1 MRIAFICGSLEEGSS
16 GVGDYVLRL
25 ARCLQ
30 SREIHCLCIAL
41 SDGYVDTTLE
51 STFIDREGDPI
62 LCTRISSRDPWS
74 NKQSHLQQS
83 LDSFNP
89 DWISLHYVPY
99 AFHNKGLA
107 YQLSRCLC
115 SLDVAVHWH
124 VMLHELWFF
133 SWHRL
138 SSWVLAPVQKLLL
151 KNLISSLDVNVIHT
165 SNFYYQ
171 EGIRSIGLKAHI
183 LPMFG
188 SISPITETTSHSTYH
203 GWRFVLFGGILPD
216 WDPGPLM
223 RAIIGIAHQ
232 QSIPSIEFLSIGIAG
247 AYGSILW
254 ASLASTAP
262 AGVVYKLLGSLD
274 SEDVSYWLQH
284 SDFGIT
290 TSPSHLIGKSSTV
303 AAMIEHGLP
312 VIVSR
317 LEKTNGPW
325 HSMLKSDQRFV
336 LFDQDF
342 AETFTLARK
351 FPPKDQLSATA
362 DLFTR
367 ALIGLK

>member
-1 MRIAFICGSLEEGSS
+1 M
-16 GVGDYVLRL
+16 LRL

-30 SREIHCLCIAL
+30 RRGIQCLCIAL
-41 SDGYVDTTLE
+41 SDGYVDNTLE
-51 STFIDREGDPI
+51 STFADRQGDQI
-62 LCTRISSRDPWS
+62 LCIRISSRDSWT
-74 NKQSHLQQS
+74 NKQSLLQQS

-151 KNLISSLDVNVIHT
+151 KNMISSLDANVIHT
-165 SNFYYQ
+165 SNYYYQ
-171 EGIRSIGLKAHI
+171 DGISSIGLKAHI

-188 SISPITETTSHSTYH
+188 SISPTTVTASQVTYH

-232 QSIPSIEFLSIGIAG
+232 QSIPSIEFLSIGKSG
-247 AYGSILW
+247 AHGSTLW

-262 AGVVYKLLGSLD
+262 AGVAYKLLGSLD
-274 SEDVSYWLQH
+274 SEEVSYWLQH

-290 TSPSHLIGKSSTV
+290 TSPSHLIGKSSSV
-303 AAMIEHGLP
+303 AAMLEHGLP
-312 VIVSR
+312 VIVPR

-325 HSMLKSDQRFV
+325 HQMLKADHRFV

-342 AETFTLARK
+342 TETFTLARK

-362 DLFTR
+362 DLLTQ